1 MLVEIDPVSGALR
14 LDDDGLAA
22 LDSPSPAPEHPDLRA
37 ALGSMAVR
45 AVLAARQA
53 PVVTLDLVVA
63 GPDTRLTHRAWVD
76 EQWAGLQLQ
85 VRPGVHQLMAV
96 PPGHLAA
103 GLVRLVRLRPRRVDE
118 RTDVPFPRSRLDDLV
133 ATEQPL
139 RAAALADAGAELAWR
154 LEVGS
159 ADGGQ
164 VLTAT
169 DGAGGL
175 HLAEAGQDVLR
186 AVSNTTGYRLLST
199 VLPVGEAAVS

>member
-1 MLVEIDPVSGALR
+1 MLAEVDPVSGALR

-37 ALGSMAVR
+37 ALASVPVR

-53 PVVTLDLVVA
+53 PLASLDLVVA
-63 GPDTRLTHRAWVD
+63 GPDSRLDHRVWVD
-76 EQWAGLQLQ
+76 EQWAGLRLQ
-85 VRPGVHQLMAV
+85 VRAGLHQLMAV
-96 PPGHLAA
+96 PPGHLTA

-118 RTDVPFPRSRLDDLV
+118 RADVPFPRSRLDDLV
-133 ATEQPL
+133 ATERTL
-139 RAAALADAGAELAWR
+139 RTAALADAGAELAWR

-175 HLAEAGQDVLR
+175 RLAEAGQDVLR
-186 AVSNTTGYRLLST
+186 AVSNTAGYRILST
-199 VLPVGEAAVS
+199 VLPVGEAALS